1 MTPLNKYYSN
11 AKFLITG
18 EYLVLHGAL
27 SLAIPLR
34 FGQLMEIYES
44 DTTELEWIALDR
56 AQPWLEFSIS
66 EKDIL
71 SAENKG
77 SSEKNFVCFILNQAK
92 KLNVNFLPNLSL
104 KVKTEINFD
113 RNWGLGSSSSL
124 INNIAQWADVNP
136 YELHALV
143 SNGSGYDIACANYCL
158 PILFRK
164 NESHPTIYPIR
175 FEPDFSDQLFFVYLG
190 NKQNSEASV
199 KKYLNGNPVTKTQV
213 ESVSLLSKKLLQ
225 SENSMEFDALI
236 SEHERFIAE
245 VLHTDPVKV
254 IKFPDF
260 EGSIKSLGAWGGD
273 FILVRSDL
281 GKREVYSYFYEK
293 GLTTIFAWDDIIL
306 R

>member
-1 MTPLNKYYSN
+1 MTPLKKYYSN

-44 DTTELEWIALDR
+44 DTDVLEWTALDR
-56 AQPWLEFSIS
+56 AQPWLQFSIS
-66 EKDIL
+66 ENEIL
-71 SAENKG
+71 KAENKG
-77 SSEKNFVCFILNQAK
+77 FSEKDFVCFILNQAK
-92 KLNVNFLPNLSL
+92 RLNPEFLQNHSL
-104 KVKTEINFD
+104 KIKTEINFD

-158 PILFRK
+158 PILFRR
-164 NESHPTIYPIR
+164 NESHPMIYPIR
-175 FEPDFSDQLFFVYLG
+175 FEPNFSDQLFFVYLG
-190 NKQNSEASV
+190 NKQNSEESV
-199 KKYLNGNPVTKTQV
+199 KKYLNGNPVNKTQV
-213 ESVSLLSKKLLQ
+213 ESISLLSKRLLQ

-236 SEHERFIAE
+236 SEHERFIGE
-245 VLHTDPVKV
+245 VICTDPVKTE
-254 IKFPDF
+254 KFPDF
-260 EGSIKSLGAWGGD
+260 EGSMKSLGAWGGD
-273 FILVRSDL
+273 FILVRSDM
-281 GKREVYSYFYEK
+281 GKREVYRYFYEK

-306 R
+306 S